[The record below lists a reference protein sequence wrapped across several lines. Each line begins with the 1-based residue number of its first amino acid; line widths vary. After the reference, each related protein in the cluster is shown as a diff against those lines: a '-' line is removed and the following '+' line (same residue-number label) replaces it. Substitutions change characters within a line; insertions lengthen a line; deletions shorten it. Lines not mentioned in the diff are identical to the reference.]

1 MRKFFMISIALLLC
15 ALSSAEASEK
25 FVNFP
30 AIGQCTGTYVRYRS
44 DPDTESEI
52 LGRLNAP
59 ERVVVFGQ
67 TAVDGEVWY
76 EIGNPHGQ
84 DSAFVFGKY
93 LVPCYDEATQKSP
106 AGKLIVQ
113 VLQTYAPY
121 KDNDYWGEYDG
132 EFDYPEVKR
141 SYDKQG
147 WLMKVEAWQPSKD
160 FGFGDIRIGDNVSKL
175 REILGEPDS
184 DSGSEWR
191 YMAGNY
197 AAFTFSVR
205 DGKISRMIYEE

>member
-1 MRKFFMISIALLLC
+1 MLAIIAAIVMIFTSPVYAV
-15 ALSSAEASEK
+15 EK
-25 FVNFP
+25 FINFP

-93 LVPCYDEATQKSP
+93 IRPLFNATSQQSQLH
-106 AGKLIVQ
+106 KLIFDI
-113 VLQTYAPY
+113 LMEYGLTEEH
-121 KDNDYWGEYDG
+121 DDYDG
-132 EFDYPEVKR
+132 PNIRRK
-141 SYDKQG
+141 YDKSG
-147 WLMKVEAWQPSKD
+147 NLVKIEAWRE
-160 FGFGDIRIGDNVSKL
+160 GCTFGDISIGDDVSKL
-175 REILGEPDS
+175 EEVIGTPEHWDEEEWEYELEDVEI
-184 DSGSEWR
+184 
-191 YMAGNY
+191 
-197 AAFTFSVR
+197 TFQLKN
-205 DGKISRMIYEE
+205 GKITRMIYEED